1 MNIAFG
7 KILLPLI
14 TPFAKNGSVDYKRM
28 SHLVDWL
35 LKNNKADSIIVSG
48 TTGEFFS
55 LSFEERMK
63 LFFVVREAVNRR
75 VPMIAGTGCASTW
88 ETVKLTRE
96 AEKAGADAV
105 MVVTPFYSRPTQ
117 EGIYQHF
124 KAVAGVTSLPVMIY
138 NIPLFTGSNI
148 EPETLAR
155 LARIQNIVAVKEES
169 GINPTQAT
177 RFILGTPKNF
187 NVYVDD
193 DTMVLAVLAQGGV
206 GVVSGGAHIIGRM
219 MRRMIDCFVA
229 GRNREASEI
238 HLRMFPFFEA
248 LYVSSRINPIPM
260 LRAALELVEFNVGN
274 PRLPLTPAARFEKK
288 AMENVLKELA
298 SEL

>member
-1 MNIAFG
+1 MNTPFG
-7 KILLPLI
+7 KVLLPLV
-14 TPFAKNGSVDYKRM
+14 TPFKNDGSVDYKRM
-28 SHLVDWL
+28 SQLVDWL
-35 LKNNKADSIIVSG
+35 LKNNKADSVIVSG

-55 LSFEERMK
+55 LSLEERVK
-63 LFFVVREAVNRR
+63 LFSTVREAVNHR
-75 VPMIAGTGCASTW
+75 VPMIAGTGCASTR

-105 MVVTPFYSRPTQ
+105 MVVTPYYSRPTQ

-124 KAVAGVTSLPVMIY
+124 KAVARATSLPVMIY

-155 LARIQNIVAVKEES
+155 LARIRNIVAVKEES

-177 RFILGTPKNF
+177 RFILRVPKSF
-187 NVYVDD
+187 KVYVGD

-219 MRRMIDCFVA
+219 MKQMIECFFA
-229 GRNREASEI
+229 GRNREATEI
-238 HLRMFPFFEA
+238 HLKMFPFFEA
-248 LYVSSRINPIPM
+248 LYVNGRINPIPM
-260 LRAALELVEFNVGN
+260 LRAALELVGFNVGN
-274 PRLPLTPAARFEKK
+274 PRPPLTAATKLEKK
-288 AMENVLKELA
+288 VMEKALRKLA
-298 SEL
+298 P